1 MGGTSV
7 SSRYAGKGRP
17 SQVIVRAP
25 AAGPDRVF
33 VKLKKFLRAD
43 LQTGASGAFAIYS
56 IYPNN
61 GLDPAGTLDSGGAVG
76 FASWCANAAGK
87 YLAYCVHAFAVKLSV
102 TQPAGTTGTHIT
114 MGFKPASQG
123 TPTDTLQ
130 SAGQP
135 RTQSRLLAAGT
146 QISHMYAYHSTA
158 EVYGQTNNAVAV
170 DDSFSALYNAAPA
183 SEVRCDISLQGT
195 SSTLNTVPVLI
206 ELTQYIEFYG
216 RQVDAVP
223 S

>member
-33 VKLKKFLRAD
+33 VKLKKVLRTEFL
-43 LQTGASGAFAIYS
+43 TGAAGAFALNQ

-61 GLDPAGTLDSGGAVG
+61 GIDPFGTMDSGGAVG

-87 YLAYCVHAFAVKLSV
+87 YLAYCVHAFSVKLSV
-102 TQPAGTTGTHIT
+102 TQPAGSTGTHIT

-123 TPTDTLQ
+123 TPTDTAQ
-130 SAGQP
+130 SSGQP
-135 RTQSRLLAAGT
+135 RTKSLLLAAGT
-146 QISHMYAYHSTA
+146 EVHTLYSYHSVA
-158 EVYGQTNNAVAV
+158 EVYGQTNAAVAI
-170 DDSFSALYNAAPA
+170 DDSFAALYSAAPA
-183 SEVRCDISLQGT
+183 SEVRCDICLQGT
-195 SSTLNTVPVLI
+195 SSTQNTVPALL
-206 ELTQYIEFYG
+206 ELTQYIEFFG
-216 RQVDAVP
+216 RQIDSDP
-223 S
+223 